1 MGGLLTRRLFTIT
14 AGLGWPLAALLAAEV
29 PRPAPEF
36 VIKLTSGQQLLL
48 SQYRGKVVALE
59 FLSTTCPHCQTCSAL
74 LERMHKE
81 YGPRGFQP
89 LGVAFNEMAGMLV
102 GDYIKHLQLTFPVG
116 ISERDPV
123 LNFLQHPM
131 IMRLLVPQLMFID
144 RKGIIRGQHGGEAD
158 FFKDEEKNMR
168 AQIEAL
174 LKEPAAA
181 RKTTPPP
188 KGKKAASAGPASF
201 RAPQGIQ

>member
-1 MGGLLTRRLFTIT
+1 MGGLLTRRLFTVT
-14 AGLGWPLAALLAAEV
+14 AGLGWPLAALLAAQV

-74 LERMHKE
+74 LDRLYKE

-102 GDYIKHLQLTFPVG
+102 PDYSKHLGLTFPVG
-116 ISERDPV
+116 VSERDPV
-123 LNFLQHPM
+123 LNFLQHSAV
-131 IMRLLVPQLMFID
+131 MRLLVPQLIFID
-144 RKGIIRGQHGGEAD
+144 RQGIIRGQHGGDDD

-168 AQIEAL
+168 ARIEGL

-181 RKTTPPP
+181 RKTTPASRV
-188 KGKKAASAGPASF
+188 KKAASAGPASLP
-201 RAPQGIQ
+201 APQGIQ

>member
-1 MGGLLTRRLFTIT
+1 V
-14 AGLGWPLAALLAAEV
+14 AALLAAEV

-36 VIKLTSGQQLLL
+36 VIKLTSGQQILI

-59 FLSTTCPHCQTCSAL
+59 FLATTCPHCQTCSAL
-74 LERMHKE
+74 LERLYKE

-89 LGVAFNEMAGMLV
+89 LGVAFNEMAGLLV
-102 GDYIKHLQLTFPVG
+102 PDYIKNLQLTFPVG

-123 LNFLQHPM
+123 LNYLQHPS
-131 IMRLLVPQLMFID
+131 IMRLMVPQLIFID
-144 RKGIIRGQHGGEAD
+144 RKGIIRAQHGGEAD

-168 AQIEAL
+168 AAIEAL

-181 RKTTPPP
+181 RKTVPASRAKKTAPP
-188 KGKKAASAGPASF
+188 KPASF
-201 RAPQGIQ
+201 RAP

>member
-1 MGGLLTRRLFTIT
+1 MGGLLIRRLFTVT
-14 AGLGWPLAALLAAEV
+14 AGLGWPLAALLAAQV

-74 LERMHKE
+74 LDRLYKE

-102 GDYIKHLQLTFPVG
+102 
-116 ISERDPV
+116 
-123 LNFLQHPM
+123 
-131 IMRLLVPQLMFID
+131 PQLIFID
-144 RKGIIRGQHGGEAD
+144 RQGIIRGQHGGEDD

-168 AQIEAL
+168 ARIEGL

-181 RKTTPPP
+181 RKTTPASRM
-188 KGKKAASAGPASF
+188 KKAASAGPASL

>member
-1 MGGLLTRRLFTIT
+1 MTRRLFTIT
-14 AGLGWPLAALLAAEV
+14 AGLGWPLAALLAAQV

-59 FLSTTCPHCQTCSAL
+59 FLSTTCPHCQSCSAL
-74 LERMHKE
+74 LDRLFKE

-102 GDYIKHLQLTFPVG
+102 GDYIKNLQLTFPVG
-116 ISERDPV
+116 VSERDPV

-131 IMRLLVPQLMFID
+131 IMRLMVPQVLFID
-144 RKGIIRGQHGGEAD
+144 RRGTIRGQHGGETD
-158 FFKDEEKNMR
+158 FFRDEEKNMR

-181 RKTTPPP
+181 RKTTPAP
-188 KGKKAASAGPASF
+188 KVKKAASAGPASF